1 MQPQVRLAQDV
12 MSAVAAERVEFGNTT
27 GMAGSVPGE
36 MGLPT
41 QRGGCP
47 HDAAAKQRGKF
58 DLQAV
63 VGAARRGGGGA
74 WRGGRAG
81 FHRRRKGTVK
91 FEVAVT
97 GGTRTWTDEYTMLRI
112 HRDIVTLRAPGRMM
126 RSDALALDE
135 ATIAGIHRSTA
146 FDSRWRYMN
155 GGERGSE
162 ERRERGRS
170 APLHHHVTG
179 KITPPTLNFRS

>member
-1 MQPQVRLAQDV
+1 MQPQVRLTQDV

-63 VGAARRGGGGA
+63 VGAAPSVGEVVVARGEVGELASTDGN
-74 WRGGRAG
+74 
-81 FHRRRKGTVK
+81 KGTVE
-91 FEVAVT
+91 FA
-97 GGTRTWTDEYTMLRI
+97 RWRSPAA
-112 HRDIVTLRAPGRMM
+112 RAPGP
-126 RSDALALDE
+126 
-135 ATIAGIHRSTA
+135 TSTA
-146 FDSRWRYMN
+146 STATPSRC
-155 GGERGSE
+155 
-162 ERRERGRS
+162 
-170 APLHHHVTG
+170 APRVT
-179 KITPPTLNFRS
+179 

>member
-1 MQPQVRLAQDV
+1 MKCKDPECNRKCDCCDEEMTQDV
-12 MSAVAAERVEFGNTT
+12 MSAVAAERVEFGNPT

-36 MGLPT
+36 MELPA

-112 HRDIVTLRAPGRMM
+112 HRDIVSLRAPGRMM

-146 FDSRWRYMN
+146 FDSWW
-155 GGERGSE
+155 
-162 ERRERGRS
+162 
-170 APLHHHVTG
+170 
-179 KITPPTLNFRS
+179 